1 MSRVYAIV
9 NQKGGV
15 GKTTTAINLATYL
28 AEAGRRVLL
37 VDIDPQSST
46 TSGIGAGKNRETA
59 TIYEVLVKQ
68 DVSLNDVV
76 VNTARPTLR
85 LVPSTQDLAAAEIEL
100 VDLPEREFRLR
111 TALESARKH
120 HDYILIDCPP
130 SLGLL
135 TVNALVAAD
144 GVMIPLQC
152 EYLALEGLSQ
162 LLNTV
167 KRVRAKLN
175 PNLYIAGVVLTM
187 YDARTKLAGEV
198 VREVRSHFPKEVF
211 QTIITRNVRL
221 SEAPSYGQSILDYDP
236 TSPGALAYRALAE
249 EVMSRG

>member
-1 MSRVYAIV
+1 MSRVYVIV

-15 GKTTTAINLATYL
+15 GKTTTAINLASYL

-37 VDIDPQSST
+37 VDVDPQSST
-46 TSGIGAGKNRETA
+46 TSGIGAGRNRSTA
-59 TIYEVLVKQ
+59 SIYEVLVKQ
-68 DVSLNDVV
+68 DVSLHDVV
-76 VNTARPTLR
+76 VNTSRPNLS

-111 TALESARKH
+111 TAIESARSH

-144 GVMIPLQC
+144 GVLIPVQC

-162 LLNTV
+162 LLNTINIV
-167 KRVRAKLN
+167 KKQLN
-175 PNLYIAGVVLTM
+175 PTLHVAGVVMTM
-187 YDARTKLAGEV
+187 FD
-198 VREVRSHFPKEVF
+198 
-211 QTIITRNVRL
+211 
-221 SEAPSYGQSILDYDP
+221 
-236 TSPGALAYRALAE
+236 
-249 EVMSRG
+249 